1 MHWYLTDIY
10 LRNPVIICKTQHDM
24 NFRQYILFYR
34 ERFDAYHG
42 TAFFNIQ
49 AMLSFD
55 TIRVMHYAWFCIGIV
70 QLDSMQN
77 RRVFTEIAFVAIR
90 INSFLKK
97 KSIHA
102 TFSAMVHGGI
112 RRGKITVILC
122 STLHKSLPK
131 CGLSLTCRI
140 TISKI
145 LLAPTRDQDLIG
157 LRFLMRCKIL
167 SIETSAIIWEAY
179 PSLLNLIHIK
189 VQT

>member
-1 MHWYLTDIY
+1 
-10 LRNPVIICKTQHDM
+10 M

-34 ERFDAYHG
+34 ETFDAYHG

-70 QLDSMQN
+70 QLDSLQN
-77 RRVFTEIAFVAIR
+77 RRVFTDIAFVAIR
-90 INSFLKK
+90 INFLKK

-102 TFSAMVHGGI
+102 TISAMVHGGI

-122 STLHKSLPK
+122 SMLQKSLPK

-145 LLAPTRDQDLIG
+145 LLAPKRDQDLIG
-157 LRFLMRCKIL
+157 YVF
-167 SIETSAIIWEAY
+167 
-179 PSLLNLIHIK
+179 
-189 VQT
+189 